1 MVSLLKRIGWVLLVP
16 ADGPCAFRM
25 FADTRA
31 PAGNEAKGEGN
42 SSSHERGPGW
52 GAFEGQHME
61 MYFYLDVMV
70 LGGLERKGE
79 KNKEVISS
87 FSRAGRAWFHAS

>member
-42 SSSHERGPGW
+42 SSSHEGGPG
-52 GAFEGQHME
+52 
-61 MYFYLDVMV
+61 
-70 LGGLERKGE
+70 
-79 KNKEVISS
+79 
-87 FSRAGRAWFHAS
+87 